1 MPFQQA
7 AVQWFFRMHIH
18 VGHMP
23 SYQQLCLTL
32 KGVLAGC
39 PPPPTAGI
47 ASLRGCLLRAQERP
61 WRKALGS
68 AHSLAQQPG
77 SSRNIHWPHFENSP
91 GGPSARFEDPSPSI
105 SSLKQLK
112 GSVSL

>member
-39 PPPPTAGI
+39 PPTPDGWNSITQGVSAAGP
-47 ASLRGCLLRAQERP
+47 GE
-61 WRKALGS
+61 ALEEG
-68 AHSLAQQPG
+68 PG
-77 SSRNIHWPHFENSP
+77 QRT
-91 GGPSARFEDPSPSI
+91 
-105 SSLKQLK
+105 
-112 GSVSL
+112 